1 MKCNAIILLTAD
13 NSGTLKLCPHRM
25 RTLSFIS
32 FFCKLSGFHS
42 NVSGL
47 KPEGVANLALLPV
60 EFSIF
65 EFSIFEFSIFKF
77 SIRHVK
83 KQINSVLA
91 NLRDV
96 TPGPV
101 FSSSG
106 EYFLRFS
113 FYSFSS
119 RLTLST

>member
-1 MKCNAIILLTAD
+1 MKCNALILLTAD

-42 NVSGL
+42 NDSGL
-47 KPEGVANLALLPV
+47 KPEVVANPPLLPV
-60 EFSIF
+60 

-96 TPGPV
+96 TPVPV
-101 FSSSG
+101 FSNSG
-106 EYFLRFS
+106 EAS
-113 FYSFSS
+113 FGFHFI
-119 RLTLST
+119 LSAVGLH